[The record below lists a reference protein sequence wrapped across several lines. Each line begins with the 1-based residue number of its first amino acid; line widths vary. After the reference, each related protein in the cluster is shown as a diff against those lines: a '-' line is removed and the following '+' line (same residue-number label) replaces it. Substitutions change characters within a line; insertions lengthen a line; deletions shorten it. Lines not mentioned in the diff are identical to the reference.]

1 MYRALDPALS
11 CPALCLSLTI
21 LTGLFLYILPFLP
34 QASTLLHRLTT
45 TSSAAIPERSYRR
58 HRTVRSISVVPPP
71 WCLSLDR
78 LTVLPQAIPCR
89 DEGATI
95 ASTVYHVLTSA
106 AVRERVRVVI
116 AVDPASS
123 DNTFNEA
130 SRLSRSEPA
139 VSCLWSDAP
148 GRGAALDKAISGSTD
163 DSILMLHADTKLP
176 ARWDELLIDAL
187 ERPGVMMTAFEFSID
202 RDTVLHY
209 PFTACTLLSASSL
222 ARSLTHYL
230 LSYSGRGDI
239 PTFAQSSALLTFDP
253 NGCGCLTET
262 RPLG

>member
-1 MYRALDPALS
+1 
-11 CPALCLSLTI
+11 
-21 LTGLFLYILPFLP
+21 
-34 QASTLLHRLTT
+34 
-45 TSSAAIPERSYRR
+45 
-58 HRTVRSISVVPPP
+58 V
-71 WCLSLDR
+71 
-78 LTVLPQAIPCR
+78 AIPCR

-139 VSCLWSDAP
+139 VSCFWSDAP

-202 RDTVLHY
+202 RDTLLRKRRHPYIRTIERVTNLRSKWLWLPYGDQALGITRDELIAIGGIPQQCMMEDFELSCRVRAAALVAGGRLELIPAAVL
-209 PFTACTLLSASSL
+209 C
-222 ARSLTHYL
+222 
-230 LSYSGRGDI
+230 SGRRWEAKGVYTATMI
-239 PTFAQSSALLTFDP
+239 NWWLVFCYTMLHWSPEKIHRTYYPSYYR
-253 NGCGCLTET
+253 NG
-262 RPLG
+262 